1 MTEDDSSSSL
11 EMALNSTSTLRT
23 SSTAAKMAPMK
34 QESAFPH
41 PQRNCAE
48 KTGQEPSGNPNHAHF
63 QNDSDTELKIQLA
76 VLKNEL
82 AHKERETQETVTACR
97 ILAKIVGSGYAR
109 ELTSAKIWDFGGI
122 EQERPSQELRILEER
137 NQTLQRENEVLRKAI
152 DIGHKARF
160 GPSSV
165 ESHDGKRSDNKTE
178 EETARHNGETISG
191 ERLTNPALYHTK
203 D

>member
-1 MTEDDSSSSL
+1 MTEDDSSSSH
-11 EMALNSTSTLRT
+11 EMALNSTSTLGT
-23 SSTAAKMAPMK
+23 SSTAAEMAPMK

-41 PQRNCAE
+41 PQPNWAE

-122 EQERPSQELRILEER
+122 EQNHPSQELRILEEK
-137 NQTLQRENEVLRKAI
+137 NQILQKENEVLRKVI
-152 DIGHKARF
+152 DISHRAR
-160 GPSSV
+160 SSSSPV
-165 ESHDGKRSDNKTE
+165 ESDDRKRSDNKTE
-178 EETARHNGETISG
+178 EETARHNGETTSG
-191 ERLTNPALYHTK
+191 ERLTTPALYQTK